1 MIAYEMLLTI
11 TAFLKE
17 EIMFLLYVF
26 TKLNSSVYNYHTY
39 QGPR

>member
-17 EIMFLLYVF
+17 EKFFFYMFSQ
-26 TKLNSSVYNYHTY
+26 NSSVCNYRTY